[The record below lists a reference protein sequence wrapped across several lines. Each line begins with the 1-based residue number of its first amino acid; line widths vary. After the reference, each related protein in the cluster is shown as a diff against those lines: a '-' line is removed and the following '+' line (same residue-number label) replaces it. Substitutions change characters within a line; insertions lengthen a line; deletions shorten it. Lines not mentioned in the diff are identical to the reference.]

1 MAEDLV
7 HLAIIESAKD
17 HDSAAVFGLRL
28 PNKLLYKWYE
38 EGKCDG
44 CKLIKELNRSI
55 VGNCVAIREDSERMN
70 KLLTNRCRKIV
81 SQCKSAKG
89 RKKLAIMDG
98 STLVK
103 VLHGEYQGNFNQ
115 GNFDDREEFEEI
127 SLKCDGL
134 EKEIAS
140 LYKETARMTYERAN
154 SGKPMHELSPR
165 HARRKLLEFKE
176 NAEVALWF
184 AESYGL
190 APTMLQL
197 ETLTSHRAVQ
207 VDLRTKP
214 PPAIPIP
221 DDPAPDEKNKL
232 LQVNRTLTNTHICTS
247 ACTIIYRYM

>member
-55 VGNCVAIREDSERMN
+55 VGNCEAIREDSERMN
-70 KLLTNRCRKIV
+70 KLLTNRCRRKIV

-140 LYKETARMTYERAN
+140 LYKEIARMTYERAN
-154 SGKPMHELSPR
+154 SGKTMHELSPR
-165 HARRKLLEFKE
+165 HARRKLLELRRMQK
-176 NAEVALWF
+176 LH
-184 AESYGL
+184 SGL
-190 APTMLQL
+190 RKVT
-197 ETLTSHRAVQ
+197 
-207 VDLRTKP
+207 D
-214 PPAIPIP
+214 
-221 DDPAPDEKNKL
+221 L
-232 LQVNRTLTNTHICTS
+232 LQQCCNWKH
-247 ACTIIYRYM
+247 